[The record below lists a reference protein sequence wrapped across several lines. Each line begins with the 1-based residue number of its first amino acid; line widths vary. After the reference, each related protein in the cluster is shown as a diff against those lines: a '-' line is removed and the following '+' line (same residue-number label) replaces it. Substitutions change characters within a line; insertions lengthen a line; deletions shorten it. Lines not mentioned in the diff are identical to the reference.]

1 MFLLFVL
8 FVMMGVL
15 VGVGGV
21 VVDVV
26 LGRLNCIPRP
36 NQFCCDKFF
45 DN

>member
-8 FVMMGVL
+8 FVMGVL

-26 LGRLNCIPRP
+26 LGP